1 MWLQWVKAWKIVT
14 QEVPAWK
21 YVHGAQVVLN
31 LPEGSEIWKYV
42 FEMLNTDQM
51 TRDAAWK
58 TITGFLESYYKKD
71 DNAEA
76 FETWK
81 EFRNL
86 SRKQNQSIDDYIMIY
101 EKYKLEILRYS
112 MDLEQRVLD
121 FNLLCSANVR
131 EDKLR
136 IGMREIDS
144 NDPQNIYKQV
154 KFASKKY
161 CGQSAI

>member
-1 MWLQWVKAWKIVT
+1 MS
-14 QEVPAWK
+14 AWK

-76 FETWK
+76 FET
-81 EFRNL
+81 
-86 SRKQNQSIDDYIMIY
+86 
-101 EKYKLEILRYS
+101 
-112 MDLEQRVLD
+112 
-121 FNLLCSANVR
+121 
-131 EDKLR
+131 
-136 IGMREIDS
+136 
-144 NDPQNIYKQV
+144 
-154 KFASKKY
+154 
-161 CGQSAI
+161 